1 MQNGRAHSSSSPKGP
16 QPQQLLWGRLWTTEY
31 SRRLTDEVNEWL
43 QKAGKV
49 KRSPFPFCALSLS
62 LPFPLS
68 RYLDSHFLNG
78 YNAKEREVSPSDRGR
93 QLTELPRTYMTALQD
108 GGKGSPKSRWNEQ
121 NWPISVCDKGIGIGG
136 PKNAKLLRMSY
147 KYGHQPTDLGAHAPL
162 WDWDGDGVQ

>member
-1 MQNGRAHSSSSPKGP
+1 MQNGRELIHRHRQKDFNV
-16 QPQQLLWGRLWTTEY
+16 LWGRLWTTEY

-49 KRSPFPFCALSLS
+49 KRSPFPFCAVSLS

-121 NWPISVCDKGIGIGG
+121 NWPISVCDKGIGG
-136 PKNAKLLRMSY
+136 PKMQNFCKCHINMVTNR
-147 KYGHQPTDLGAHAPL
+147 PTRCAHAPL